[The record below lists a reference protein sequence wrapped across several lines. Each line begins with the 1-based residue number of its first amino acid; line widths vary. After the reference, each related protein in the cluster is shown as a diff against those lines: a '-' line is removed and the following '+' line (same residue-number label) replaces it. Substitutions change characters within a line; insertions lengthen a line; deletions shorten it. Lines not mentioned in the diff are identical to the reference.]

1 MLLLLLLLL
10 LLLPLALPLPLVYF
24 VVCVV
29 SYFTYLLLEAT
40 GRWQP
45 AGTHEKRG
53 REIGREGKKERAR
66 EESLFPLLNILNFKK
81 KPTGINKCYYIKVLL
96 LLQLLL
102 LVSIL
107 LTWKC

>member
-53 REIGREGKKERAR
+53 REIGRERERKR
-66 EESLFPLLNILNFKK
+66 ERERNLYFH
-81 KPTGINKCYYIKVLL
+81 C
-96 LLQLLL
+96 
-102 LVSIL
+102 
-107 LTWKC
+107 

>member
-45 AGTHEKRG
+45 AGTHEKERG
-53 REIGREGKKERAR
+53 KDREREREKKER
-66 EESLFPLLNILNFKK
+66 ESERGIFISIAKHFGFFKK
-81 KPTGINKCYYIKVLL
+81 EADRYK
-96 LLQLLL
+96 
-102 LVSIL
+102 
-107 LTWKC
+107 